1 MKSDNILLN
10 DQGEVKLSDFGL
22 TIRLSN
28 ASEQRTSKV
37 GTAFWMSPE
46 LIQGDGYTNK
56 VDIWSFGIT
65 LLEMADGEPPFFKE
79 PPLKALMLIR
89 NGASPTVRNPEK
101 WSELMNQFCACALAV
116 KVDLEGSVEC
126 SRRNG
131 LLRVSCWNIR
141 F

>member
-1 MKSDNILLN
+1 MLN
-10 DQGEVKLSDFGL
+10 DKGEVKLSDFGL

-28 ASEQRTSKV
+28 SNEQRTSKV
-37 GTAFWMSPE
+37 GTTFWMSPE

-65 LLEMADGEPPFFKE
+65 LLEMADGEPPFFNE
-79 PPLKALMLIR
+79 PPLKALLLIH
-89 NGASPTVRNPEK
+89 NGTSPTVKNPEK

-116 KVDLEGSVEC
+116 DVGLKGNVEC
-126 SRRNG
+126 SLRCG
-131 LLRVSCWNIR
+131 LRRVSYWNIH